1 MAETPTTAEAI
12 ITSAFDAVGIYAPGE
27 SLTADDANGAL
38 ARLNLL
44 MGTLRLQ
51 PLTQGVVSR
60 EEFDLVADKGGPDD
74 PYTIGSGGDF
84 DTDRPISLEGASI
97 LLVQPD
103 PSYNVEVPRAVL
115 TDDGWQAIQIKTL
128 SATQF
133 TDVYYNPTFRTSGLG
148 TINLWPVPNVTT
160 NKLVLYMLQTL
171 RAFST
176 LTTQYYLPPGCA
188 DMLQYQLARRLLTP
202 YGVTDPATVSDIKE
216 LANSTMGVFKR
227 ANAKLTDLP
236 TDPALTRD
244 PQGGYNILTGTG
256 GGNGGN

>member
-1 MAETPTTAEAI
+1 MPETPTTAEAI
-12 ITSAFDAVGIYAPGE
+12 ITSAFEAVGITAPGE
-27 SLTADDANGAL
+27 SLSPADANGAL

-60 EEFDLVADKGGPDD
+60 EEFSLTADKGGPDD

-84 DTDRPISLEGASI
+84 DTTKPIKLEGASI
-97 LLVQPD
+97 LMVQSD
-103 PSYNVEVPRAVL
+103 PTYNVEVPRAVL

-128 SATQF
+128 GATVF
-133 TDVYYNPTFRTSGLG
+133 TDVYYNQTYQTLGLG
-148 TINLWPVPNVTT
+148 TINLWPVPNTT
-160 NKLVLYMLQTL
+160 LNKLVLYMLQPL
-171 RAFST
+171 RTFSN
-176 LTTQYYLPPGCA
+176 LTAQYYLPPGCE

-202 YGVTDPATVSDIKE
+202 YGVTDPATVADIKE
-216 LANSTMGVFKR
+216 LAIQTMGVFKR
-227 ANAKLTDLP
+227 ANAEMTDLP

-256 GGNGGN
+256 GGNGG